1 MAKKKTKKP
10 TPKRKTSP
18 TKTRKRVVKKKVR
31 KVPSKKK
38 VAKKK
43 DSRKGKE
50 WLPRIVTFACNWC
63 SYAGAD
69 LAGVSRLQYPP
80 TQRIIRV
87 MCSGRIN
94 PTFVLDAFMNG
105 ADGVIVSGCHFEDC
119 HYISGSRKAE
129 KMIDT
134 TKRLM
139 RLLGIDER
147 RLRFELISA
156 AEGQK
161 FAAVAR
167 EFTAEIQTLEKGKN
181 GKE

>member
-1 MAKKKTKKP
+1 MAKKQ
-10 TPKRKTSP
+10 
-18 TKTRKRVVKKKVR
+18 
-31 KVPSKKK
+31 SKKK
-38 VAKKK
+38 ITKPKAKQVAKQESKSKAKAKPKK
-43 DSRKGKE
+43 PVKKAAKQERAQ
-50 WLPRIVTFACNWC
+50 LPRIIMFACNWC

-87 MCSGRIN
+87 MCSGRIT
-94 PTFVLDAFMNG
+94 PTFVLDALTSG

-129 KMIDT
+129 KVIEE
-134 TKRLM
+134 TKELM
-139 RLLGIDER
+139 HLLGMDQR

-161 FAAVAR
+161 FAEVAR
-167 EFTAEIQTLEKGKN
+167 EFTEQIKKLNDEKHNK
-181 GKE
+181 KR